1 MKNKLAK
8 IYVTE
13 MKKNRYLVYMA
24 VDGYMYGLGTY
35 RYYKKDEGWK
45 VKGNGWMTEGQA
57 QRQMYRAMVIGMARI
72 GETIAELTAG
82 TLQEPVIWD
91 VKGERTVCA
100 VEITCDV
107 TEACVC
113 VQASYACVNWC
124 TNINKDTL
132 QDAHGSAK
140 DMCLVGVPHWAA
152 YFTITTMKR
161 WKKIMSQRELEQE
174 VAR

>member
-13 MKKNRYLVYMA
+13 MRKNRYLVYMA

-35 RYYKKDEGWK
+35 RYYKKDEGWE
-45 VKGNGWMTEGQA
+45 VKGSGWMTEGQA
-57 QRQMYRAMVIGMARI
+57 QRQMYSAMVIGMARI

-82 TLQEPVIWD
+82 TLQEPMIWD

-100 VEITCDV
+100 AEISFGI
-107 TEACVC
+107 EGACVC
-113 VQASYACVNWC
+113 VQASHACIEW
-124 TNINKDTL
+124 TANINRDDL
-132 QDAHGSAK
+132 EDAHRVAK

-152 YFTITTMKR
+152 YFAIAVMMR
-161 WKKIMSQRELEQE
+161 WKKIMRQRKQE
-174 VAR
+174 A

>member
-13 MKKNRYLVYMA
+13 MGRRKYLVYMA
-24 VDGYMYGLGTY
+24 VDDYLYGLGTY
-35 RYYKKDEGWK
+35 TYHKKSDTWEM
-45 VKGNGWMTEGQA
+45 NDAMLTEEQA
-57 QRQMYRAMVIGMARI
+57 QRQMCRAMVIGMARM
-72 GETIAELTAG
+72 GETIAELAVG

-91 VKGERTVCA
+91 VRGERTVCA
-100 VEITCDV
+100 AEITCDV
-107 TEACVC
+107 KEACVC

-152 YFTITTMKR
+152 YFAITTMKR
-161 WKKIMSQRELEQE
+161 WKKIMEQRKQE
-174 VAR
+174 A

>member
-8 IYVTE
+8 IYITE

-100 VEITCDV
+100 VDIRLEGGLV
-107 TEACVC
+107 TVEAPH
-113 VQASYACVNWC
+113 SNWC
-124 TNINKDTL
+124 VSIKQESMEN
-132 QDAHGSAK
+132 AHEAAREL
-140 DMCLVGVPHWAA
+140 CLAGAPQWAA
-152 YFTITTMKR
+152 QYAMTIMRR
-161 WKKIMSQRELEQE
+161 WKKMMEQKELEQE

>member
-24 VDGYMYGLGTY
+24 VDDYMYGLGTY

-100 VEITCDV
+100 VDIRLEGGLV
-107 TEACVC
+107 TVEAPH
-113 VQASYACVNWC
+113 SNWC
-124 TNINKDTL
+124 VSIKQESMKN
-132 QDAHGSAK
+132 AHEAAREL
-140 DMCLVGVPHWAA
+140 CLAGAPQWAA
-152 YFTITTMKR
+152 QYAMTIMKR
-161 WKKIMSQRELEQE
+161 WKKIMRQKAEQE
-174 VAR
+174 VQGDEM

>member
-13 MKKNRYLVYMA
+13 MKKNKYLVYMA

-82 TLQEPVIWD
+82 TLQEPMIWD

-100 VEITCDV
+100 VDIRLEEGLV
-107 TEACVC
+107 PVEAPHSKWCVSIK
-113 VQASYACVNWC
+113 QESMKN
-124 TNINKDTL
+124 
-132 QDAHGSAK
+132 AHEAAREL
-140 DMCLVGVPHWAA
+140 CLAGAPQWAA
-152 YFTITTMKR
+152 QYTITIMRR
-161 WKKIMSQRELEQE
+161 WKKIMRPKVEQE
-174 VAR
+174 VQDDEM